1 MSTLERYGVSPEQA
15 WVGGLVAGVVTLAGA
30 AAAFTEQI
38 YYGFV
43 WRYFWGPVF
52 ADSIGAECAVY
63 VKESQS
69 IVIDPAAGCASTPAN
84 FVAEPGYT
92 LVSEVGYMIVLLFM
106 LGGVYL
112 LLKRLTLRPYRQ
124 FFFALVPFM
133 LFGGALRVVEDAVDQ
148 GLQEGFGAAIGYPE
162 ITLVIS
168 PLIYF
173 TVFAI
178 ALATLLVSK
187 YLERR
192 GITDTYYYPL
202 AAAGTAVLAVTLG
215 YLLLLSATTSYV
227 GSHPGVFVVTLGL
240 ASLVAGVTYLAL
252 ERFAPRINDGT
263 KYMGLVVLWAHAV
276 DGVANVIASDWTPV
290 FGLTAYGSK
299 HPVDRI
305 LSGITRSIQGPELTA
320 LVGDSWMFLVVKI
333 AVPVAILAIF
343 EREFIEESPRYAIM
357 LLGAIVAVG
366 LGPGT
371 RDMIRVALG
380 I

>member
-1 MSTLERYGVSPEQA
+1 MSTLERYGVAPEQA
-15 WVGGLVAGVVTLAGA
+15 WLGGLVAGVVALVGA
-30 AAAFTEQI
+30 AAAFTEQV

-69 IVIDPAAGCASTPAN
+69 VVVDPAAGCARTSAN

-112 LLKRLTLRPYRQ
+112 LLERIDLEPYRQ
-124 FFFALVPFM
+124 FFFALVPFV
-133 LFGGALRVVEDAVDQ
+133 LFGGALRVVEDAVDR
-148 GLQEGFGAAIGYPE
+148 GLRQGFGAAVGYPE

-178 ALATLLVSK
+178 ALAALLLCK
-187 YLERR
+187 YLSYR
-192 GITDTYYYPL
+192 GVTDTYHYPL
-202 AAAGTAVLAVTLG
+202 AAVGTAVLTVTLG
-215 YLLLLSATTSYV
+215 YLVFLSATTGYV
-227 GSHPGVFVVTLGL
+227 GSHPDVFVVTLGL
-240 ASLVAGVTYLAL
+240 ASLIAGVTYLAL
-252 ERFAPRINDGT
+252 ERFAPGINDGT

-290 FGLTAYGSK
+290 FGLAAYGSK
-299 HPVDRI
+299 HPIDRI

-343 EREFIEESPRYAIM
+343 EREFIRDSPRYAI
-357 LLGAIVAVG
+357 LLLTAIVAVG